1 MNKENKNKMSAH
13 GRDLA
18 YGGKV
23 LGSIAAIVGIFI
35 FSVNVA
41 FASEITPENIVSA
54 VNKERE
60 VRNIQPLKVNSKLQ
74 NAAGNKSTDMIVRNY
89 FEHYAYGLT
98 PWQFIANQNYDYS
111 VAGENLAMGFS
122 SSEGVVNAWMNS
134 PAHRANLLNSEFEE
148 VGVGVVKGEYTENG
162 NPTYTTMTTEMLA
175 KPEPKISQILFAISK
190 KIINIFK

>member
-1 MNKENKNKMSAH
+1 MSAH

>member
-89 FEHYAYGLT
+89 FEHYAYSLT